1 VDLGARGIDAPVW
14 VAAEPTLL
22 DGILTNLIDN
32 SFRYGVPGTRNP
44 AITVAVERRG
54 DEVLLSVQD
63 NGPGVP
69 REQLLALA
77 ERGSQ
82 GEAGQLLGQGVGLGL
97 ALVAQYARLM
107 NARMRLDTGDEG
119 RGWLCEIAFPAVNEP
134 SSER

>member
-1 VDLGARGIDAPVW
+1 
-14 VAAEPTLL
+14 
-22 DGILTNLIDN
+22 
-32 SFRYGVPGTRNP
+32 
-44 AITVAVERRG
+44 
-54 DEVLLSVQD
+54 
-63 NGPGVP
+63 VP